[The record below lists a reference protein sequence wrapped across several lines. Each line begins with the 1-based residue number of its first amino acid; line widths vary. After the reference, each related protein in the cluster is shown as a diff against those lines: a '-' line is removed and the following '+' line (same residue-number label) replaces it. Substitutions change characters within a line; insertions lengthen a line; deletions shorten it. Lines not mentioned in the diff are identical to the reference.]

1 MKKLGFR
8 SAMLSILKEVAAR
21 RRKIWSIVYN
31 DQESKYALIEWTTML
46 WL

>member
-8 SAMLSILKEVAAR
+8 SAMLSILEEVAAR

-31 DQESKYALIEWTTML
+31 DHALVGWTTML